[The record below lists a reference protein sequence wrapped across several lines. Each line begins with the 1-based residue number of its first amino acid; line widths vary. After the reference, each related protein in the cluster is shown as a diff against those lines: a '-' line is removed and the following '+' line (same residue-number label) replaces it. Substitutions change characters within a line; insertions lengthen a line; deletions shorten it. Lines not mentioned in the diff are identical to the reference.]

1 MRSKLDEV
9 FSATPIENPQEHVR
23 SAIHINGGDLRAE
36 LERLPS
42 DIAHYGFEF
51 AKAHRAWIA
60 AKMTVEEV
68 RSAHSL
74 LVREDLEALGEKIT
88 EAKVEAK
95 VLALS
100 IVRDAKAV
108 LIETEYEREAM
119 RAVCDALRAKRE
131 NLQSLVYLARAEM
144 VGTSS
149 YRDPAGAPE

>member
-1 MRSKLDEV
+1 MKSRLDEV

-23 SAIHINGGDLRAE
+23 SAIHINGGDLRSE
-36 LERLPS
+36 LERLPA

-51 AKAHRAWIA
+51 AKSHRTWIA
-60 AKMTVEEV
+60 AKMVAEEV

-95 VLALS
+95 VIALQV
-100 IVRDAKAV
+100 VRDAKAA
-108 LIETEYEREAM
+108 LIEAEYEREAM

-144 VGTSS
+144 AGTTS
-149 YRDPAGAPE
+149 YRDPAGAAE